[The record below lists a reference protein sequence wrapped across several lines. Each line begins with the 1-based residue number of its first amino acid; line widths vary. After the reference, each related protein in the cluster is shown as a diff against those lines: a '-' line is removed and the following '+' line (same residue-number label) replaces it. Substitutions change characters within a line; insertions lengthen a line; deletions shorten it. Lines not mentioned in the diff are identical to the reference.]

1 MDKLTLKW
9 GTLKRW
15 DLESQP
21 ALDALQALANYGDR
35 CMSAALQ
42 RDTDEQKELLC
53 ALIDAIDNPKVYL
66 DWNGEYVSKDEAK
79 DYVRGYK

>member
-1 MDKLTLKW
+1 MDELKLKW
-9 GTLKRW
+9 GTLKGW
-15 DLESQP
+15 NLKSKP
-21 ALDALQALANYGDR
+21 ALDAAHALFDAGKR

-53 ALIDAIDNPKVYL
+53 ALIDAIDNHQVYL